1 MTINYD
7 NYEAYFLD
15 FIEGR
20 LDLSKLE
27 ELKAFLEINPDL
39 KENLETIELLYITP
53 DLTVYTDKQSL
64 KKLNFEETEITET
77 SINDFCIAYNERL
90 LNDIQTKKLLEYISR
105 YPNHHKIFNLY
116 QKTYLN
122 PQAEIKFEFKN
133 QLYHKNRRTI
143 IFVPYIRWASVAA
156 CLGLLFA
163 GYQIYLNKNFI
174 NTDTNSEKIITY
186 NKKNNTLPAIIPVK
200 TIKHQTESKHPK
212 TERTRKI
219 KTITP
224 SFKEQRIKEEEVTHN
239 DSNTI
244 YAKNEIITEPK
255 NDSATTIIAQKT
267 DSYNEKKLSEN
278 IRPLANTSNNQK
290 STSAEDSSKN
300 KSPIYQLANITLKQF
315 NKLTGSNI
323 KLTKKKKKDTNH
335 ISFSFKSG
343 IFEYYH
349 SKSN

>member
-20 LDLSKLE
+20 LDSSMLE
-27 ELKAFLEINPDL
+27 ELDAFLEINPDL
-39 KENLETIELLYITP
+39 KENLRTIELLYVTP

-64 KKLNFEETEITET
+64 KKLNFEEAEITEA

-90 LNDIQTKKLLEYISR
+90 LNDIQTKKLLEYISQ
-105 YPNHHKIFNLY
+105 YPNHQKTFNLY
-116 QKTYLN
+116 QKIYLN
-122 PQAEIKFEFKN
+122 PQEKIKFEFKN

-143 IFVPYIRWASVAA
+143 IFVSCIRWASVAA

-174 NTDTNSEKIITY
+174 NTVINDKEIITY
-186 NKKNNTLPAIIPVK
+186 NNTLPTIIPVK
-200 TIKHQTESKHPK
+200 TTELHTESKHPK
-212 TERTRKI
+212 TKQTRKV
-219 KTITP
+219 KPITP
-224 SFKEQRIKEEEVTHN
+224 YIEEQTMKEKEVPQN
-239 DSNTI
+239 NSNTI
-244 YAKNEIITEPK
+244 YAENKTITEHKIDSPK
-255 NDSATTIIAQKT
+255 TIIAQKT
-267 DSYNEKKLSEN
+267 DSDNEKKPSEN
-278 IRPLANTSNNQK
+278 ITSLANTSNSQK

-323 KLTKKKKKDTNH
+323 KLTGKKKKDTNH